1 MDPEGPENL
10 VKTVTA
16 LIEQEV
22 GSTLLNTKV
31 QIWSNPDVRE
41 VARIV
46 WAPLNERLRSWGL
59 RIECLPAYR
68 RYPIRMY
75 EIALQLRAAERHL
88 LNAEPEEQSWILTEL
103 GLQPVD
109 RARIDNYC
117 KSIAPGAGLFLLAR
131 EKREHVEKIAMWL
144 EAHTALDAAVL
155 LRNLYSEKF
164 TSQETEITEQV
175 LLAAF
180 RYPMLGLGEWADED
194 QTLVEASKYRQL
206 ETYLKHGHAE

>member
-1 MDPEGPENL
+1 
-10 VKTVTA
+10 V
-16 LIEQEV
+16 
-22 GSTLLNTKV
+22 
-31 QIWSNPDVRE
+31 
-41 VARIV
+41 
-46 WAPLNERLRSWGL
+46 
-59 RIECLPAYR
+59 
-68 RYPIRMY
+68 
-75 EIALQLRAAERHL
+75 
-88 LNAEPEEQSWILTEL
+88 
-103 GLQPVD
+103 
-109 RARIDNYC
+109 
-117 KSIAPGAGLFLLAR
+117 PGAGLFLLAR